1 MQALRY
7 LDLAVLA
14 VALPVFL
21 VAGLPLLGWGV
32 VAAVWL
38 ALRAVHDLL
47 FRRAAAAQDPRRSTA
62 LMAVGMFG
70 RVWVLALAIF
80 AAGAIEREAGLSA
93 AVLAIVVVTC
103 HLVGLMTSGPLGA
116 SGARR

>member
-70 RVWVLALAIF
+70 RLRSSRPA
-80 AAGAIEREAGLSA
+80 RS
-93 AVLAIVVVTC
+93 
-103 HLVGLMTSGPLGA
+103 S
-116 SGARR
+116 ARRACPQPCSRSSSSRAISWG